1 MNPDRT
7 SLEWIEARKRH
18 QLSHAHVQMAREL
31 GMNPKKLGKLD
42 NHKQETWK
50 LPLPRFIEELYE
62 KRFGKARPDVVVTME
77 QRMAAFRNNKEERRE
92 RKRLARDLEGKEGST
107 SPTTENPAEAP
118 QPIDT
123 RPEVRTL
130 LANLK
135 KERGRKALNA
145 LMQSCSGEWTY
156 FDPVYRYYH
165 QSFKVFGLQAKTL
178 ELVAALQ
185 ALAPDRKLNARFM
198 KIVTEGTGKT
208 FELEHNQRWDEVT
221 RPILEA
227 FFHARF
233 FLECAVRSA
242 RSLRAPPQLLPSD
255 WAALL
260 YLFDLR

>member
-77 QRMAAFRNNKEERRE
+77 QRMAAFRKKKEEHRE
-92 RKRLARDLEGKEGST
+92 RKRLARDLEDKEGSV
-107 SPTTENPAEAP
+107 SPTTEKPAEAP
-118 QPIDT
+118 QAIDT
-123 RPEVRTL
+123 RPEVSTL

-135 KERGRKALNA
+135 KEKARKALNT
-145 LMQSCSGEWTY
+145 LLQSCSGEWTY

-185 ALAPDRKLNARFM
+185 ALAPNRKLNARFL
-198 KIVTEGTGKT
+198 KIVGEGTGKT

-242 RSLRAPPQLLPSD
+242 RTLRGPPQLLPSD

>member
-62 KRFGKARPDVVVTME
+62 KRFGKTRPEVVVTME
-77 QRMAAFRNNKEERRE
+77 QRMAASRKKKDERRE
-92 RKRLARDLEGKEGST
+92 RKRLERDLEENGTPSS
-107 SPTTENPAEAP
+107 SPEKAATASPA
-118 QPIDT
+118 IDP
-123 RPEVRTL
+123 RPEVNAL

-135 KERGRKALNA
+135 KDRTRKALNVLVQA
-145 LMQSCSGEWTY
+145 CSGEWTY

-165 QSFKVFGLQAKTL
+165 QSFKVFGLQAETL

-185 ALAPDRKLNARFM
+185 ALAPERKLNARFM

-208 FELEHNQRWDEVT
+208 FELEHNRRWDEVT
-221 RPILEA
+221 RPIVEA

-242 RSLRAPPQLLPSD
+242 RTLRAPPQLLPSD

>member
-7 SLEWIEARKRH
+7 SLEWLEARKRH

-31 GMNPKKLGKLD
+31 GMNPRKLGKLD

-50 LPLPRFIEELYE
+50 LPLPRFIEEQYE
-62 KRFGKARPDVVVTME
+62 KRFGKARRDVVVTME
-77 QRMAAFRNNKEERRE
+77 QRMAAFRKKKEERRA
-92 RKRLARDLEGKEGST
+92 RRRLARDVEVNEGT
-107 SPTTENPAEAP
+107 PSPTAEKPAEAP
-118 QPIDT
+118 QAIDT
-123 RPEVRTL
+123 RPEVSAL
-130 LANLK
+130 LVNLK
-135 KERGRKALNA
+135 KERKPLNT
-145 LMQSCSGEWTY
+145 LLQSCSGEWTY

-185 ALAPDRKLNARFM
+185 ALAPDQKLNARFL